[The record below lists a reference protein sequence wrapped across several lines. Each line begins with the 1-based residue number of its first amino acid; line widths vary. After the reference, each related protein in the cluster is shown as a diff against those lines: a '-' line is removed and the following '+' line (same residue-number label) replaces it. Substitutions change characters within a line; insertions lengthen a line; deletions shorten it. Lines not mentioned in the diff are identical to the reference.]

1 MIIKMKNLLPKI
13 IIGIYF
19 VVLFLPPLGDMVLD
33 IRTFR
38 LYIYSIL
45 NTVAIV
51 YILTDESH
59 NSVLSKIIKDKLSI
73 IIIGFILWG
82 LLSFT
87 YAFNKTEVIVR
98 IFTFVNFYITFLV
111 ISVLLKRVS
120 FKFLSY
126 FFSFLLLAQ
135 LSVSLNQFDTLT
147 TLRNYDFSMNS
158 KIIGIFANRNISAAI
173 YLIQLP
179 FLIYLVK
186 ELKSKFFK
194 VVFFCLGLLA
204 VYVIMLLSSRTS
216 YVVIAILLSANLL
229 FYLISKRKLNVFF
242 KSFSGYLTLVI
253 IMGIAITY
261 LSLGS
266 ENTANPIN
274 RIQTI
279 EIGETSTNT
288 RLRYYTFG
296 IKDFVSN
303 PIIGYG
309 LGNFKI
315 ISIERDSE
323 NINSYTVP
331 YVMHNDF
338 LEVAVELGIIGLVL
352 FLLIFIYPVYDLFK
366 KLKIKNIKPEHIV
379 LLSSLLIYIAD
390 SNLNFPFTRTS
401 SLLYLAFI
409 LASLQNYLNPKK
421 NDEIS

>member
-1 MIIKMKNLLPKI
+1 MKNLLPKI

-19 VVLFLPPLGDMVLD
+19 VTLFVPPLDDMVLD
-33 IRTFR
+33 IRTLR
-38 LYIYSIL
+38 LYFYSIL
-45 NTVAIV
+45 NTITFV
-51 YILTDESH
+51 YIITDKSH

-73 IIIGFILWG
+73 IIIAFISWG

-158 KIIGIFANRNISAAI
+158 KIIGIFANRNITAAI

-186 ELKSKFFK
+186 ELKSNFFK
-194 VVFFCLGLLA
+194 VVFFCLGLLV

-216 YVVIAILLSANLL
+216 YVVIAILLFANLL

-242 KSFSGYLTLVI
+242 KSFSGYLTLII

-279 EIGETSTNT
+279 EIAETSTNT

-323 NINSYTVP
+323 NINSYVVP

-352 FLLIFIYPVYDLFK
+352 FLLIFIYPVYNLFK
-366 KLKIKNIKPEHIV
+366 KLKIKNIKPEHMV

>member
-1 MIIKMKNLLPKI
+1 MIIKNLLPKI

-19 VVLFLPPLGDMVLD
+19 VTLFVPPLGDMVLD
-33 IRTFR
+33 IRTLR
-38 LYIYSIL
+38 LYFYSIL
-45 NTVAIV
+45 NTITFV
-51 YILTDESH
+51 YIITDKSH
-59 NSVLSKIIKDKLSI
+59 NSVLSQIIKDKLSI
-73 IIIGFILWG
+73 IIIAFISWG

>member
-1 MIIKMKNLLPKI
+1 MKNLLPKI

-19 VVLFLPPLGDMVLD
+19 VVLFLPPLGDMILD
-33 IRTFR
+33 IKTLR
-38 LYIYSIL
+38 LFVYSIL
-45 NTVAIV
+45 NTVSIV
-51 YILTDESH
+51 YILSDESH
-59 NSVLSKIIKDKLSI
+59 NSVLSKIIKDKLSLI
-73 IIIGFILWG
+73 IIAFISWG
-82 LLSFT
+82 LLSLT

-98 IFTFVNFYITFLV
+98 IFSFVNFYMTYLV
-111 ISVLLKRVS
+111 MAVLLKSVS
-120 FKFLSY
+120 FKFISY

-135 LSVSLNQFDTLT
+135 VSVSLNQFDTLT

-158 KIIGIFANRNISAAI
+158 KIIGIFANRNITAAI

-179 FLIYLVK
+179 FLIYFIK
-186 ELKSKFFK
+186 ELKNKFFK
-194 VVFFCLGLLA
+194 VVLFCLGLVVMYIIFLLA
-204 VYVIMLLSSRTS
+204 SRTS
-216 YVVIAILLSANLL
+216 YVVITVLLSANIL
-229 FYLISKRKLNVFF
+229 FYLISKRKLKAFF
-242 KSFSGYLTLVI
+242 KSFSGYLTLI
-253 IMGIAITY
+253 ILIGIAITY

-266 ENTANPIN
+266 ENNATPIN

-279 EIGETSTNT
+279 EIEETSTNT

-315 ISIERDSE
+315 ISIERDKE

-338 LEVAVELGIIGLVL
+338 LEVAVELGIIGLAL
-352 FLLIFIYPVYDLFK
+352 FLLIFIYPVYDLFN

-379 LLSSLLIYIAD
+379 LLSSLIVYIAD
-390 SNLNFPFTRTS
+390 SNLNFPFTRAS

-409 LASLQNYLNPKK
+409 LASLQNYLNPKSNK
-421 NDEIS
+421 S

>member
-1 MIIKMKNLLPKI
+1 MIIKLKNLLPKI

-19 VVLFLPPLGDMVLD
+19 AVLFSPPLGDIVLD

-98 IFTFVNFYITFLV
+98 IFTFVNFYMTFLV
-111 ISVLLKRVS
+111 MSVLLKRVS
-120 FKFLSY
+120 FKFISY

-135 LSVSLNQFDTLT
+135 ISISLSQFDTLT
-147 TLRNYDFSMNS
+147 TLRDYDFSMNS
-158 KIIGIFANRNISAAI
+158 LIIGIFANRNISAAI
-173 YLIQLP
+173 YLMQLP
-179 FLIYLVK
+179 FLVYLII

-194 VVFFCLGLLA
+194 VVFFCLGLLV

-216 YVVIAILLSANLL
+216 YVVIAILLFANLL
-229 FYLISKRKLNVFF
+229 FYLISKRKLKVYF
-242 KSFSGYLTLVI
+242 KSFSGNLTLMVLI
-253 IMGIAITY
+253 GIAITY

-279 EIGETSTNT
+279 EIEETSTNT

-315 ISIERDSE
+315 ISIERDKE

-366 KLKIKNIKPEHIV
+366 KLKIKNLNFEHLV
-379 LLSSLLIYIAD
+379 LLSSLIVYITD
-390 SNLNFPFTRTS
+390 SNLNFPFTRAS

-409 LASLQNYLNPKK
+409 LASLQNYLNTTH
-421 NDEIS
+421 NEIS

>member
-1 MIIKMKNLLPKI
+1 MIMKNLLPKI

-19 VVLFLPPLGDMVLD
+19 VTLFVPPLGDMVLD
-33 IRTFR
+33 IRTLR
-38 LYIYSIL
+38 LYFYSIL
-45 NTVAIV
+45 NTITFI
-51 YILTDESH
+51 YIITDKSH
-59 NSVLSKIIKDKLSI
+59 NSVLSQIIKDKLSI
-73 IIIGFILWG
+73 IIIAFISWG

-242 KSFSGYLTLVI
+242 KSLSGYLTLVI

>member
-1 MIIKMKNLLPKI
+1 MIMKNLLPKI

-19 VVLFLPPLGDMVLD
+19 VTLFVPPLGDMVLD
-33 IRTFR
+33 IRTLR
-38 LYIYSIL
+38 LYFYSIL
-45 NTVAIV
+45 NTITFV
-51 YILTDESH
+51 YIITDKSH
-59 NSVLSKIIKDKLSI
+59 NSVLSQIIKDKLSI
-73 IIIGFILWG
+73 IIIAFISWG

>member
-19 VVLFLPPLGDMVLD
+19 AVLFSPPLGDMVLD

-73 IIIGFILWG
+73 VIIGFILWG

-98 IFTFVNFYITFLV
+98 IFTFVNFYMTFLV
-111 ISVLLKRVS
+111 MSVLLKRVS
-120 FKFLSY
+120 FKFISY

-135 LSVSLNQFDTLT
+135 ISVSLSQFDTLT
-147 TLRNYDFSMNS
+147 TLRDYDFSMNS
-158 KIIGIFANRNISAAI
+158 LIIGIFANRNISAAI
-173 YLIQLP
+173 YLMQLP
-179 FLIYLVK
+179 FLVYLMV

-194 VVFFCLGLLA
+194 VVFFCLGLLV

-216 YVVIAILLSANLL
+216 YIVIAVLLSANLL
-229 FYLISKRKLNVFF
+229 IYLISKRKLKVYF
-242 KSFSGYLTLVI
+242 KSFSGNLTLMVLI
-253 IMGIAITY
+253 GIAITY

-279 EIGETSTNT
+279 EIEETSTNT

-303 PIIGYG
+303 PVIGYG

-315 ISIERDSE
+315 ISIERDKE

-338 LEVAVELGIIGLVL
+338 LEVAVELGIIGLAL
-352 FLLIFIYPVYDLFK
+352 FLLIFIYPVYDLFN

-379 LLSSLLIYIAD
+379 LLSSLIVYIAD
-390 SNLNFPFTRTS
+390 SNLNFPFTRAS

-409 LASLQNYLNPKK
+409 LASLQNYLNPKSNK
-421 NDEIS
+421 S